1 MALSRDADKRVWAG
15 AAASSVAMHLSGH
28 ATKRALF
35 GLATGIDSG
44 CALPSDDGLTL
55 TVAKFSQ
62 PRRLSASI
70 NVRASLSLAA
80 SVAPAPVST
89 AASVSTAAI
98 PAVTAN
104 VTAGASIGIS
114 SAASEFLCERKP
126 QKDAEDDRNL
136 ERRGEI
142 EMHRAIIERPLIR
155 YEERSRLLRAMFDVG
170 YFPPNMPPAG

>member
-1 MALSRDADKRVWAG
+1 
-15 AAASSVAMHLSGH
+15 MHLSGH

-98 PAVTAN
+98 PAVIAN
-104 VTAGASIGIS
+104 VTAAAGASIGIS

-142 EMHRAIIERPLIR
+142 EMQRAIIERPLIR
-155 YEERSRLLRAMFDVG
+155 YEGRSRLLRAMFDVG
-170 YFPPNMPPAG
+170 YFPPNTPPVE